1 MKSETRES
9 FLGAASQLITAIVL
23 CTCDESYQGEGEGGT
38 LLTQNTFVECER
50 KITISEELVS
60 VRQITCKTT
69 KFLGLSPTP
78 EFIQKHFLMKLE
90 DSQTKF
96 SGKKVLI
103 LPY

>member
-9 FLGAASQLITAIVL
+9 FLGAAIKLMTAIVL

-50 KITISEELVS
+50 KITISEELES

-69 KFLGLSPTP
+69 NFLGLSPTP

-90 DSQTKF
+90 DRQTNF
-96 SGKKVLI
+96 SGRKF
-103 LPY
+103 